1 VELLALAPYPPSAPS
16 TRYRLQQ
23 LARPLEEAGIRLTV
37 RTFLDEAARAAVE
50 RGGIRGARALAGRVG
65 ALREAVFSAGGHDA
79 VLVQRGLSVAFD
91 GWFLRSLADGGRPLL
106 YDFDDAVHL
115 PQEGGR
121 RWLERLRRPEATTA
135 AFCRR
140 AAVVLPGN
148 DELAAVAREARGG
161 GDEGAVRVLPTVV
174 DADRFR
180 PPGPGRGGGSGG
192 RSGGGTGFAGDG
204 PPTVGWVGSDSTVG
218 YLEELGPALREL
230 QRRTACR
237 VLVVAGRRRPRLP
250 GVDYTFRRWGP
261 EAEVGTF
268 QELDV
273 GLYPLQDTPWGRGK
287 CGFKALQYLA
297 CGVPCVASPVG
308 VLREIVRPGETGRH
322 ATDAGEWVAA
332 CQALLEDP
340 AERGRLGGAGRA
352 LVERAWSVPVAVE
365 ILSGAVDRALAGA

>member
-1 VELLALAPYPPSAPS
+1 MTRPVELLALAPYPPSAPS
-16 TRYRLQQ
+16 TRYRLCQ
-23 LARPLEEAGIRLTV
+23 LTRPLEAAGIRLTV

-50 RGGIRGARALAGRVG
+50 RGGIGGARALAGRVA
-65 ALREAVFSAGGHDA
+65 ALREAVSSADRHDA
-79 VLVQRGLSVAFD
+79 VLVQRGLSLAFD
-91 GWFLRSLADGGRPLL
+91 GWFLRSLTDGGRPLL

-121 RWLERLRRPEATTA
+121 RWLERLRRPEATTV

-148 DELAAVAREARGG
+148 GELAAFAREARGG
-161 GDEGAVRVLPTVV
+161 RDQGAVRVLPTVV
-174 DADRFR
+174 DAERFR
-180 PPGPGRGGGSGG
+180 PPPPGRGGRGDGEP
-192 RSGGGTGFAGDG
+192 GGGGDG

-230 QRRTACR
+230 QRRTGCR

-250 GVDYTFRRWGP
+250 GVDYTFRRWTP
-261 EAEVGTF
+261 EGEVPVF

-273 GLYPLQDTPWGRGK
+273 GLYPLHDTPWGRGK

-322 ATDAGEWVAA
+322 ATDAEEWVAA